1 MNTPV
6 TLADLEPLVPAI
18 LRHKGPM
25 FTRDV
30 AELLNV
36 SARTIEQAAMKGKLE
51 AQGAELQGNG
61 LRGRVRTF
69 DKLSLLRF
77 LWINRTGDKSALLTS
92 LRQHCPTLVSTITD
106 GAATGETAS
115 SNIVRPQFGTR
126 RPTATSSFQQRDF
139 WEAAPASPTSQP
151 SQKQG

>member
-1 MNTPV
+1 MNTPTTV

-36 SARTIEQAAMKGKLE
+36 STRTIEKAAVRGKLE
-51 AQGAELQGNG
+51 AQGAELDGDGQ
-61 LRGRVRTF
+61 RGRVRTF

-92 LRQHCPTLVSTITD
+92 LRQHCPALVSTITD
-106 GAATGETAS
+106 GAATGDVAGT
-115 SNIVRPQFGTR
+115 NIVRPQFGTR
-126 RPTATSSFQQRDF
+126 RPATSCHQHDF
-139 WEAAPASPTSQP
+139 WEASPAPAPFQP
-151 SQKQG
+151 NQKQG